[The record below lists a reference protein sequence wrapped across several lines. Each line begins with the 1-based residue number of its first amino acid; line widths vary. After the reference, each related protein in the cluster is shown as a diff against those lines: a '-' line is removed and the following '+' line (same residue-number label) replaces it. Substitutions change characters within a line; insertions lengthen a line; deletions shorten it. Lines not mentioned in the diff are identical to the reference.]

1 MLENDDGCW
10 LWITGE
16 NAWTNRR
23 GKTAPGRET
32 GRGRAS
38 AENCRFSKGKRGN
51 MGKNISPF
59 HAFLRLFTPFCSAVV
74 KSTLA
79 DEGARSR
86 VGEGRRTAF
95 ARVCPALPAFARL
108 LLGGRHGPKCW
119 VENSGFERP
128 RMGGRNPP
136 PFAAIRRLPPPSAA
150 WRRLAVAGAN
160 RCGSRLT
167 PIPSPWRPPERRR
180 DSTMQHTP
188 HKLLIMLSF
197 NSCRKSFLRLDRKSL

>member
-128 RMGGRNPP
+128 RMIAGIPRHS
-136 PFAAIRRLPPPSAA
+136 PPSAA
-150 WRRLAVAGAN
+150 FRHLPPLGCGGRQSLWKSAHAHPVTLA
-160 RCGSRLT
+160 T
-167 PIPSPWRPPERRR
+167 
-180 DSTMQHTP
+180 T
-188 HKLLIMLSF
+188 
-197 NSCRKSFLRLDRKSL
+197 